1 MDEPYLAETEKLI
14 SPQQAEIELRRELP
28 EWQQHFTSDDYTEYC
43 WHAPTVRLYIARP
56 TLASPRPGYKYPA
69 WVMNALDGIRET
81 IEPMI
86 ACAAKTVGCTVLDL
100 LTNPELLQTAIREF
114 EGRTGGGIGGSNW
127 QPPLCDYEP
136 PIHFRWPEYVST
148 ERGHEWWIPG

>member
-1 MDEPYLAETEKLI
+1 LI

-56 TLASPRPGYKYPA
+56 TLASPHPGYKYPA
-69 WVMNALDGIRET
+69 WAMNALGGIRET

-86 ACAAKTVGCTVLDL
+86 ACASKTIGCTVLEL
-100 LTNPELLQTAIREF
+100 LTNAELLQSATREF
-114 EGRTGGGIGGSNW
+114 EERTGGGIGGSNW

-136 PIHFRWPEYVST
+136 PIHFRWPEYVTT
-148 ERGHEWWIPG
+148 ERGREWWIPG